1 MTNAVSKEVAIAVDE
16 PLLGQSTDCL
26 NCCWL
31 VELIK
36 EKLAIAEDRGKMFQ
50 LLTILPCDISISKV
64 AEDFKV
70 SEYTTRQACEFKLQK
85 GMLSMPERKQ
95 RVGISQE
102 TKQIVLAFYEG
113 EEISCLLPV
122 KKDCVS
128 IWLPDKTKMKKQKQL
143 PLSSISAIYVQFKKE
158 NPDWKIGFSTFVLL
172 RPKCCIPVG
181 AVVTCNACVCSYHQN
196 VKFKL
201 VVINLSHNDRQIIF
215 SCKTRNH
222 PQTIH
227 KRPGWFPKIVGNAG
241 NDRKFHKSHEILN
254 QTKIH

>member
-26 NCCWL
+26 NWL

-36 EKLAIAEDRGKMFQ
+36 EKLAIAEDSGKMFQ

-85 GMLSMPERKQ
+85 GMLSMPEQKQ

-143 PLSSISAIYVQFKKE
+143 PLSSISAIYAQFKKE
-158 NPDWKIGFSTFVLL
+158 NPDWKIGFSTFALL

-241 NDRKFHKSHEILN
+241 NDRKFHKSHEIMN

>member
-1 MTNAVSKEVAIAVDE
+1 MDEKQETVKPNRTLQTGKRKINKVTNAVSKEVAIAVDE

-128 IWLPDKTKMKKQKQL
+128 I
-143 PLSSISAIYVQFKKE
+143 
-158 NPDWKIGFSTFVLL
+158 
-172 RPKCCIPVG
+172 
-181 AVVTCNACVCSYHQN
+181 
-196 VKFKL
+196 
-201 VVINLSHNDRQIIF
+201 
-215 SCKTRNH
+215 
-222 PQTIH
+222 
-227 KRPGWFPKIVGNAG
+227 
-241 NDRKFHKSHEILN
+241 
-254 QTKIH
+254 